1 MSMEINRNELSDEFP
16 PSDNDALNNNVSDD
30 ASKASDN
37 NATDMGIT
45 EVNSKDNRVFDDSKL
60 AKLNGIKTQGL
71 NPYPYKFEKSEDIPV
86 ILKKFE
92 DFEKNEGLPVQTAGR
107 LYNIRKMGKM
117 IFADLG
123 DQAGRIQ
130 ILLRK
135 GSLPDEEF
143 EIFKNFVDSGDI
155 IGVQG
160 ELVKTKRG
168 ENSIS
173 VKEFILLSK
182 SLCSLPEKYHGLKDI
197 ETRYRKRYLDLIFN
211 VEKRDIFVM
220 RSKLISEIRRFL
232 AERGFLEFETPVLQT
247 VYGGANARPF
257 TTFHNFL
264 EQKFFLRIAPELYLK
279 RLVVGG
285 YEKVFEICKNFR
297 NEDIDTTHN
306 PEFTMIEVYE
316 AYRDYNDMMDLTES
330 LVSELVLNLT
340 GSYELKM
347 GEKTINLCRPWKR
360 ISMEDAVKEY
370 AGLDV
375 FAHSLEELK
384 QIAIENRIE
393 DYEKAKSHGEF
404 LAVLFE
410 GLVEDKLI
418 NPTFIYDFPIENS
431 PLAKNHREK
440 PGFVERFELF
450 LNGWELA
457 NGYSELNDPLE
468 QERRFED
475 QDKKRKLGD
484 LEAQTVD
491 YDFINALGYGLPPT
505 GGMGLG
511 IDRLTMILSGLESIK
526 EVILFPQMKRGD

>member
-1 MSMEINRNELSDEFP
+1 MEINNTDPFEKMPLPDDSGLSG
-16 PSDNDALNNNVSDD
+16 SGA
-30 ASKASDN
+30 
-37 NATDMGIT
+37 
-45 EVNSKDNRVFDDSKL
+45 FDDSKL
-60 AKLNGIKTQGL
+60 AKLNGVISQGL
-71 NPYPYKFEKSEDIPV
+71 NPYPYKFEKDEDICE
-86 ILKKFE
+86 ILEKFE
-92 DFEKNEGLPVQTAGR
+92 DFEKNEGLTVRTAGR
-107 LYNIRKMGKM
+107 LYNIRKHGKM

-123 DQAGRIQ
+123 DQAGRVQ
-130 ILLRK
+130 VLVRK
-135 GSLPDEEF
+135 GNLPDEEF
-143 EIFKNFVDSGDI
+143 EIFKNLVDSGDI

-160 ELVKTKRG
+160 DLFRTKRG

-173 VKEFILLSK
+173 VSEFSLLSK
-182 SLCSLPEKYHGLKDI
+182 SLCALPEKFHGLKDV
-197 ETRYRKRYLDLIFN
+197 ETRYRKRYLDLIVN
-211 VEKRDIFVM
+211 AEKREIFVM

-232 AERGFLEFETPVLQT
+232 TDREFLEFETPILQT

-257 TTFHNFL
+257 TTFHNCL
-264 EQKFFLRIAPELYLK
+264 GQNLFLRIAPELYLK

-330 LVSELVLNLT
+330 LVSELVFKLT
-340 GSYELKM
+340 GSYEVQM
-347 GEKTINLCRPWKR
+347 GEKTINLRSPWKR
-360 ISMEDAVKEY
+360 ISMEDALKEY
-370 AGLDV
+370 AGLDI
-375 FAHSLEELK
+375 FAHSIEDLK
-384 QIAIENRIE
+384 KIAIENRIE

-404 LAVLFE
+404 LALLFE

-418 NPTFIYDFPIENS
+418 DPTFIYDFPVENS

-440 PGFVERFELF
+440 AGFVERFELF

-468 QERRFED
+468 QEKRFEE

-526 EVILFPQMKRGD
+526 EVILFPQMKRED

>member
-1 MSMEINRNELSDEFP
+1 MTMEINNTDLSENVPLSD
-16 PSDNDALNNNVSDD
+16 D
-30 ASKASDN
+30 
-37 NATDMGIT
+37 TDLSG
-45 EVNSKDNRVFDDSKL
+45 SRAFDDSKL
-60 AKLNGIKTQGL
+60 AKLNGIISQGF
-71 NPYPYKFEKSEDIPV
+71 NPYPYKFEKNGDICD

-92 DFEKNEGLPVQTAGR
+92 DFEKNEGLSVQTAGR
-107 LYNIRKMGKM
+107 LYNIRKHGKM

-123 DQAGRIQ
+123 DQTGRIQ
-130 ILLRK
+130 VLVRK
-135 GSLPDEEF
+135 GNLPDEEF
-143 EIFKNFVDSGDI
+143 EIFKNLVDSGDI

-160 ELVKTKRG
+160 DIFRTKRG
-168 ENSIS
+168 EDSIS
-173 VKEFILLSK
+173 VSEFVLLSK
-182 SLCSLPEKYHGLKDI
+182 SLCALPEKFHGLKDV
-197 ETRYRKRYLDLIFN
+197 ETRYRKRYLDLIVN
-211 VEKRDIFVM
+211 AEKRDIFIM

-232 AERGFLEFETPVLQT
+232 AEKEFLEFETPVLQT

-257 TTFHNFL
+257 TTFHNCL
-264 EQKFFLRIAPELYLK
+264 GQNLFLRIAPELYLK

-285 YEKVFEICKNFR
+285 YEKVFEIAKNFR

-330 LVSELVLNLT
+330 LVSELVFKLT
-340 GSYELKM
+340 GGYEVQM
-347 GEKTINLCRPWKR
+347 GENTINLRSPWRR
-360 ISMEDAVKEY
+360 ISMEDALKEY

-375 FAHSLEELK
+375 FAHSIEELK
-384 QIAIENRIE
+384 KIAIENRIE

-404 LAVLFE
+404 LALLFE

-418 NPTFIYDFPIENS
+418 NPTFIYDFPVETS
-431 PLAKNHREK
+431 PLAKNHRVK
-440 PGFVERFELF
+440 AGFVERFELF

-468 QERRFED
+468 QEKRFED

-511 IDRLTMILSGLESIK
+511 IDRLTMILAGLESIK
-526 EVILFPQMKRGD
+526 EVILFPQMKRED

>member
-1 MSMEINRNELSDEFP
+1 MNVKINNKELSDNST
-16 PSDNDALNNNVSDD
+16 PSDNNEVSY
-30 ASKASDN
+30 
-37 NATDMGIT
+37 
-45 EVNSKDNRVFDDSKL
+45 NRIFDDSKL

-71 NPYPYKFEKSEDIPV
+71 NPYLYKFEKSEDISD

-92 DFEKNEGLPVQTAGR
+92 DFEKNEGLTVRTAGR
-107 LYNIRKMGKM
+107 LYNIRRMGKM

-123 DQAGRIQ
+123 DQSGRIQ

-135 GSLPDEEF
+135 GNLPDEEF
-143 EIFKNFVDSGDI
+143 ETFKNLVDSGDI
-155 IGVQG
+155 IGIQG
-160 ELVKTKRG
+160 VLLKTQRG

-173 VKEFILLSK
+173 TSQFSLLSK
-182 SLCSLPEKYHGLKDI
+182 SLCSLPEKFHGLKDI

-232 AERGFLEFETPVLQT
+232 SERGFLEFETPVLQT

-257 TTFHNFL
+257 RTYHNFL
-264 EQKFFLRIAPELYLK
+264 EQNLFLRIAPELYLK

-285 YEKVFEICKNFR
+285 YEKIFEICKNFR

-316 AYRDYNDMMDLTES
+316 AYSDYNDMMDLTES
-330 LVSELVLNLT
+330 LITEIVLKLN
-340 GSYELKM
+340 GSYEVKM
-347 GEKTINLCRPWKR
+347 GERTINLCPPWKR
-360 ISMEDAVKEY
+360 ISMEGALKEY
-370 AGLDV
+370 VGLDV

-384 QIAIENRIE
+384 KIAIENRIE
-393 DYEKAKSHGEF
+393 DFEKAKTHGEF
-404 LAVLFE
+404 LALLFE

-418 NPTFIYDFPIENS
+418 KPIFITDFPVETS
-431 PLAKNHREK
+431 PLAKSHREK

-450 LNGWELA
+450 TNGWEIA

-468 QERRFED
+468 QKKRFEE

-484 LEAQTVD
+484 LEAQTID
-491 YDFINALGYGLPPT
+491 YDYINALGYGMPPT
-505 GGMGLG
+505 GGLGIG
-511 IDRLTMILSGLESIK
+511 IDRLAMILAGQESIK
-526 EVILFPQMKRGD
+526 EVILFPQMKRED

>member
-1 MSMEINRNELSDEFP
+1 MSVDINNKELSENAP
-16 PSDNDALNNNVSDD
+16 PSDSNDVSDN
-30 ASKASDN
+30 K
-37 NATDMGIT
+37 I
-45 EVNSKDNRVFDDSKL
+45 FDDSKL
-60 AKLNGIKTQGL
+60 LKLDGVKTQGL
-71 NPYPYKFEKSEDIPV
+71 NPYPHKFEKTDDIPD

-92 DFEKNEGLPVQTAGR
+92 DFEKNEGLAVRTAGR
-107 LYNIRKMGKM
+107 LYNIRRMGKM

-130 ILLRK
+130 ILIRK
-135 GSLPDEEF
+135 GNLPEEEF
-143 EIFKNFVDSGDI
+143 ETFKKFVDSGDI
-155 IGVQG
+155 VGIQGV
-160 ELVKTKRG
+160 LVKTQRG

-173 VKEFILLSK
+173 VTQLSLLSK
-182 SLCSLPEKYHGLKDI
+182 SLCSLPEKFHGLKDI

-220 RSKLISEIRRFL
+220 RSKLVSEIRRFL
-232 AERGFLEFETPVLQT
+232 SEREFLEFETPVLQG

-257 TTFHNFL
+257 ITHHNFL
-264 EQKFFLRIAPELYLK
+264 DQDLFLRIAPELYLK

-316 AYRDYNDMMDLTES
+316 AYSDYNDMMNMTEA
-330 LVSELVLNLT
+330 LISEIMLNLN
-340 GSYELKM
+340 GSYEVKM
-347 GEKTINLCRPWKR
+347 GEKTINLRPPWKR
-360 ISMEDAVKEY
+360 ISMDDALKEY

-375 FAHSLEELK
+375 FSHTLEELK
-384 QIAIENRIE
+384 NIAIENRIE
-393 DYEKAKSHGEF
+393 DYEKAKTHGEF
-404 LAVLFE
+404 LALLFE

-418 NPTFIYDFPIENS
+418 NPVFIYDFPVENS

-450 LNGWELA
+450 VNGWELA

-468 QERRFED
+468 QKKRFEE

-484 LEAQTVD
+484 LEAQTID

-511 IDRLTMILSGLESIK
+511 IDRLTMILTGQESIK
-526 EVILFPQMKRGD
+526 EVILFPQMKKED

>member
-1 MSMEINRNELSDEFP
+1 MEINNTDPFEKIPLPDDSGLSG
-16 PSDNDALNNNVSDD
+16 SGA
-30 ASKASDN
+30 
-37 NATDMGIT
+37 
-45 EVNSKDNRVFDDSKL
+45 FDDSKL
-60 AKLNGIKTQGL
+60 AKLNGVISQGL
-71 NPYPYKFEKSEDIPV
+71 NPYPYKFEKDEDICE
-86 ILKKFE
+86 ILEKFE
-92 DFEKNEGLPVQTAGR
+92 DFEKNEGLTVRTAGR
-107 LYNIRKMGKM
+107 LYNIRKHGKM

-123 DQAGRIQ
+123 DQAGRVQ
-130 ILLRK
+130 VLVRK
-135 GSLPDEEF
+135 GNLPDEEF
-143 EIFKNFVDSGDI
+143 EIFKNLVDSGDI

-160 ELVKTKRG
+160 DLFRTKRG

-173 VKEFILLSK
+173 VSEFSLLSK
-182 SLCSLPEKYHGLKDI
+182 SLCALPEKFHGLKDV
-197 ETRYRKRYLDLIFN
+197 ETRYRKRYLDLIVN
-211 VEKRDIFVM
+211 AEKREIFVM

-232 AERGFLEFETPVLQT
+232 TDREFLEFETPILQT

-257 TTFHNFL
+257 TTFHNCL
-264 EQKFFLRIAPELYLK
+264 GQNLFLRIAPELYLK

-330 LVSELVLNLT
+330 LVSELVFKLT
-340 GSYELKM
+340 GSYEVQM
-347 GEKTINLCRPWKR
+347 GEKTINLRSPWKR
-360 ISMEDAVKEY
+360 ISMEDALKEY
-370 AGLDV
+370 AGLDI
-375 FAHSLEELK
+375 FAHSIEDLK
-384 QIAIENRIE
+384 KIAIENRIE

-404 LAVLFE
+404 LALLFE

-418 NPTFIYDFPIENS
+418 DPTFIYDFPVENS

-440 PGFVERFELF
+440 AGFVERFELF

-468 QERRFED
+468 QEKRFEE

-526 EVILFPQMKRGD
+526 EVILFPQMKRED

>member
-1 MSMEINRNELSDEFP
+1 MSVDINNKELSENAP
-16 PSDNDALNNNVSDD
+16 PSDNNDVSDN
-30 ASKASDN
+30 K
-37 NATDMGIT
+37 I
-45 EVNSKDNRVFDDSKL
+45 FDDSKL
-60 AKLNGIKTQGL
+60 LKLDGVKTQGL
-71 NPYPYKFEKSEDIPV
+71 NPYPHKFEKTDDIPD

-92 DFEKNEGLPVQTAGR
+92 DFEKNEGLAVRTAGR
-107 LYNIRKMGKM
+107 LYNIRRMGKM

-130 ILLRK
+130 ILIRK
-135 GSLPDEEF
+135 GNLPEEEF
-143 EIFKNFVDSGDI
+143 ETFKKFVDSGDI
-155 IGVQG
+155 VGIQGV
-160 ELVKTKRG
+160 LVKTQRG

-173 VKEFILLSK
+173 VTQLSLLSK
-182 SLCSLPEKYHGLKDI
+182 SLCSLPEKFHGLKDI

-220 RSKLISEIRRFL
+220 RSKLVSEIRRFL
-232 AERGFLEFETPVLQT
+232 SEREFLEFETPVLQG

-257 TTFHNFL
+257 ITHHNFL
-264 EQKFFLRIAPELYLK
+264 DQDLFLRIAPELYLK

-316 AYRDYNDMMDLTES
+316 AYSDYNDMMNMTEA
-330 LVSELVLNLT
+330 LISEIMLNLN
-340 GSYELKM
+340 GSYEVKM
-347 GEKTINLCRPWKR
+347 GEKTINLRPPWKR
-360 ISMEDAVKEY
+360 ISMDDALKEY

-375 FAHSLEELK
+375 FSHTLEELK
-384 QIAIENRIE
+384 KIAIENRIE
-393 DYEKAKSHGEF
+393 DYEKAKTHGEF
-404 LAVLFE
+404 LALLFE

-418 NPTFIYDFPIENS
+418 NPVFIYDFPVENS

-450 LNGWELA
+450 VNGWELA

-468 QERRFED
+468 QKKRFEE

-484 LEAQTVD
+484 LEAQTID

-511 IDRLTMILSGLESIK
+511 IDRLTMILTGQESIK
-526 EVILFPQMKRGD
+526 EVILFPQMKKED

>member
-1 MSMEINRNELSDEFP
+1 MNMEIDKKELSDNAT
-16 PSDNDALNNNVSDD
+16 PSDNNDVSD
-30 ASKASDN
+30 SR
-37 NATDMGIT
+37 I
-45 EVNSKDNRVFDDSKL
+45 FDDSKL

-71 NPYPYKFEKSEDIPV
+71 NPYPYKFDKSEDICD
-86 ILKKFE
+86 ILKKFD
-92 DFEKNEGLPVQTAGR
+92 DFEKNEGLTVRTAGR
-107 LYNIRKMGKM
+107 LYNIRKHGKM

-135 GSLPDEEF
+135 GNLPDEDF
-143 EIFKNFVDSGDI
+143 EIFKNLLDSGDI
-155 IGVQG
+155 IGIQG
-160 ELVKTKRG
+160 ELIKTKRG
-168 ENSIS
+168 ESSIS
-173 VKEFILLSK
+173 LSELSLLSK
-182 SLCSLPEKYHGLKDI
+182 SLCALPEKFHGLKDV

-211 VEKRDIFVM
+211 IEKRDIFVM
-220 RSKLISEIRRFL
+220 RSKLTSEIRRFL

-257 TTFHNFL
+257 MTYHNCL
-264 EQKFFLRIAPELYLK
+264 GQNLFLRIAPELYLK

-306 PEFTMIEVYE
+306 PEFTMMEVYE
-316 AYRDYNDMMDLTES
+316 AYSDYNDMMDLTES
-330 LVSELVLNLT
+330 LVSELVLNLN
-340 GSYELKM
+340 GNFEVKM
-347 GEKTINLCRPWKR
+347 GEKKINLCPPWKR
-360 ISMEDAVKEY
+360 ISMEDALKEH

-375 FAHSLEELK
+375 FALSLEELK
-384 QIAIENRIE
+384 KIAIENKID
-393 DYEKAKSHGEF
+393 DYEKAKTYGEF
-404 LAVLFE
+404 LALLFE

-418 NPTFIYDFPIENS
+418 NPTFIYDFPVENS

-440 PGFVERFELF
+440 VGFVERFELF
-450 LNGWELA
+450 VNGWEMA

-468 QERRFED
+468 QERRFEE

-491 YDFINALGYGLPPT
+491 YDFINALGFGLPPT

-511 IDRLTMILSGLESIK
+511 IDRLTMILAGLESIK
-526 EVILFPQMKRGD
+526 EVILFPQMKRED

>member
-1 MSMEINRNELSDEFP
+1 MTIEINNTELPENMP
-16 PSDNDALNNNVSDD
+16 LPED
-30 ASKASDN
+30 ASLAGSR
-37 NATDMGIT
+37 A
-45 EVNSKDNRVFDDSKL
+45 FDDSKL
-60 AKLNGIKTQGL
+60 TKLNGMISQGL
-71 NPYPYKFEKSEDIPV
+71 NPYPYRFEKNGNICE
-86 ILKKFE
+86 ILEKFE
-92 DFEKNEGLPVQTAGR
+92 DFEKNEGLSVRTAGR
-107 LYNIRKMGKM
+107 LYNIRKHGKM

-130 ILLRK
+130 VLIRK
-135 GSLPDEEF
+135 GNLPDEEF
-143 EIFKNFVDSGDI
+143 DIFKNLVDSGDI
-155 IGVQG
+155 IGIQG
-160 ELVKTKRG
+160 ELFKTKRG

-173 VKEFILLSK
+173 VSEFSLLSK
-182 SLCSLPEKYHGLKDI
+182 SLCALPEKFHGLKDI
-197 ETRYRKRYLDLIFN
+197 ETRYRKRYLDLIVN
-211 VEKRDIFVM
+211 AEKREIFVM

-232 AERGFLEFETPVLQT
+232 TDREFLEFETPILQT

-257 TTFHNFL
+257 TTFHNCL
-264 EQKFFLRIAPELYLK
+264 GQNLFLRIAPELYLK

-330 LVSELVLNLT
+330 LISELVLKLT
-340 GSYELKM
+340 GSYEVKM
-347 GEKTINLCRPWKR
+347 GEKTINLKSPWKR
-360 ISMEDAVKEY
+360 ISMEGALKEY

-384 QIAIENRIE
+384 KIAIENRIE

-404 LAVLFE
+404 LALLFE

-418 NPTFIYDFPIENS
+418 NPTFIYDFPVENS
-431 PLAKNHREK
+431 PLAKGHREK
-440 PGFVERFELF
+440 AGFVERFELF

-468 QERRFED
+468 QEKRFEE

-526 EVILFPQMKRGD
+526 EVILFPQMKRE

>member
-1 MSMEINRNELSDEFP
+1 MTMEINNTDPFEKMPLPDDSGLSG
-16 PSDNDALNNNVSDD
+16 SGA
-30 ASKASDN
+30 
-37 NATDMGIT
+37 
-45 EVNSKDNRVFDDSKL
+45 FDDSKL
-60 AKLNGIKTQGL
+60 AKLNGVISQGL
-71 NPYPYKFEKSEDIPV
+71 NPYPYKFEKDEDICE
-86 ILKKFE
+86 ILEKFE
-92 DFEKNEGLPVQTAGR
+92 DFEKNEGLTVRTAGR
-107 LYNIRKMGKM
+107 LYNIHKHGKM

-123 DQAGRIQ
+123 DQAGRVQ
-130 ILLRK
+130 VLVRK
-135 GSLPDEEF
+135 GNLPDEEF
-143 EIFKNFVDSGDI
+143 EIFKNLVDSGDI

-160 ELVKTKRG
+160 DLFRTKRG

-173 VKEFILLSK
+173 VSEFSLLSK
-182 SLCSLPEKYHGLKDI
+182 SLCALPEKFHGLKDV
-197 ETRYRKRYLDLIFN
+197 ETRYRKRYLDLIVN
-211 VEKRDIFVM
+211 AEKREIFVM

-232 AERGFLEFETPVLQT
+232 TDREFLEFETPILQT

-257 TTFHNFL
+257 TTFHNCL
-264 EQKFFLRIAPELYLK
+264 GQNLFLRIAPELYLK

-330 LVSELVLNLT
+330 LVSELVFKLT
-340 GSYELKM
+340 GSYEVQM
-347 GEKTINLCRPWKR
+347 GEKTINLRSPWKR
-360 ISMEDAVKEY
+360 ISMEDALKEY
-370 AGLDV
+370 AGLDI
-375 FAHSLEELK
+375 FAHSIEDLK
-384 QIAIENRIE
+384 KIAIENRIE

-404 LAVLFE
+404 LALLFE

-418 NPTFIYDFPIENS
+418 DPTFIYDFPVENS

-440 PGFVERFELF
+440 AGFVERFELF

-468 QERRFED
+468 QEKRFEE

-526 EVILFPQMKRGD
+526 EVILFPQMKRED

>member
-1 MSMEINRNELSDEFP
+1 MNMEINNKELSDDVCPSENNEV
-16 PSDNDALNNNVSDD
+16 SDNR
-30 ASKASDN
+30 
-37 NATDMGIT
+37 I
-45 EVNSKDNRVFDDSKL
+45 FDDSKL
-60 AKLNGIKTQGL
+60 AKLDGIKTQGL
-71 NPYPYKFEKSEDIPV
+71 NPYPYKFEKTDDIPD

-92 DFEKNEGLPVQTAGR
+92 DFEKNEGLTVRTAGR
-107 LYNIRKMGKM
+107 LYNIRRMGKM

-135 GSLPDEEF
+135 GNLPDEEF
-143 EIFKNFVDSGDI
+143 EIFKKFVDSGDI
-155 IGVQG
+155 IGIQG
-160 ELVKTKRG
+160 ILFRTQRG

-173 VKEFILLSK
+173 VTLFSLLSK
-182 SLCSLPEKYHGLKDI
+182 SLCSLPEKFHGLKDI

-211 VEKRDIFVM
+211 VEKREIFVM
-220 RSKLISEIRRFL
+220 RSKLISEIRKFL
-232 AERGFLEFETPVLQT
+232 TERGFLEFETPVLQN

-257 TTFHNFL
+257 ITHHNFL
-264 EQKFFLRIAPELYLK
+264 EQNLFLRIAPELYLK

-316 AYRDYNDMMDLTES
+316 AYSDYNDMMDLTE
-330 LVSELVLNLT
+330 VLIAEIVFNLN
-340 GSYELKM
+340 GSYEVKM
-347 GEKTINLCRPWKR
+347 GERSINLCPPWKR
-360 ISMEDAVKEY
+360 ISMNDALKEY

-375 FAHSLEELK
+375 FSHSFEELK
-384 QIAIENRIE
+384 RIAIENRIE
-393 DYEKAKSHGEF
+393 DYEKVKTHGEF
-404 LAVLFE
+404 LALLFE

-418 NPTFIYDFPIENS
+418 NPVFIYDFPVENS
-431 PLAKNHREK
+431 PLAKSHREK

-450 LNGWELA
+450 INGWEIA

-468 QERRFED
+468 QKKRFED

-484 LEAQTVD
+484 LEAQTID

-511 IDRLTMILSGLESIK
+511 IDRLTMILAGLESIK
-526 EVILFPQMKRGD
+526 EVILFPQMKKED

>member
-1 MSMEINRNELSDEFP
+1 MEINNTDLSENMLPED
-16 PSDNDALNNNVSDD
+16 SSLSGSGA
-30 ASKASDN
+30 
-37 NATDMGIT
+37 
-45 EVNSKDNRVFDDSKL
+45 FDDSKL
-60 AKLNGIKTQGL
+60 AKLNGIINQGL
-71 NPYPYKFEKSEDIPV
+71 NPYPYRFEKNGDICE
-86 ILKKFE
+86 ILEKFE
-92 DFEKNEGLPVQTAGR
+92 DFEKNEGLPVRTAGR
-107 LYNIRKMGKM
+107 LYNIRRLGKM

-123 DQAGRIQ
+123 DQGGRIQ
-130 ILLRK
+130 VTLRK
-135 GSLPDEEF
+135 GNLPDAEF
-143 EIFKNFVDSGDI
+143 ETFKTLVDSGDI
-155 IGVQG
+155 IGIQG
-160 ELVKTKRG
+160 TLFRTQRG
-168 ENSIS
+168 ENSINVS
-173 VKEFILLSK
+173 EFFLLSK
-182 SLCSLPEKYHGLKDI
+182 SLCSLPEKFHGLKDV
-197 ETRYRKRYLDLIFN
+197 ETRYRKRYLDLIVN
-211 VEKRDIFVM
+211 AEKREIFVK

-232 AERGFLEFETPVLQT
+232 ADRDFLEFETPILQT

-257 TTFHNFL
+257 TTFHNCL
-264 EQKFFLRIAPELYLK
+264 GQNLFLRIAPELYLK

-330 LVSELVLNLT
+330 LISELVFKLT
-340 GSYELKM
+340 GGYEVRM
-347 GEKTINLCRPWKR
+347 GEKTINLRSPWKR
-360 ISMEDAVKEY
+360 ISMDDALKEY

-375 FAHSLEELK
+375 FSHSIEELK
-384 QIAIENRIE
+384 RIAIENRIE

-404 LAVLFE
+404 LALLFE

-418 NPTFIYDFPIENS
+418 DPTFIYDFPVENS
-431 PLAKNHREK
+431 PLAKSHREK
-440 PGFVERFELF
+440 AGFVERFELF

-468 QERRFED
+468 QEKRFED

-511 IDRLTMILSGLESIK
+511 IDRLTMIISGLESIK
-526 EVILFPQMKRGD
+526 EVILFPQMKRE

>member
-1 MSMEINRNELSDEFP
+1 MTMEINNTDLSENIP
-16 PSDNDALNNNVSDD
+16 LPED
-30 ASKASDN
+30 ASLSGSG
-37 NATDMGIT
+37 T
-45 EVNSKDNRVFDDSKL
+45 FDDSKL
-60 AKLNGIKTQGL
+60 AKLNGVIGQGL
-71 NPYPYKFEKSEDIPV
+71 NPYPYRFEKSEEICE
-86 ILKKFE
+86 ILEKFE
-92 DFEKNEGLPVQTAGR
+92 DFEKNEGMIVRTAGR
-107 LYNIRKMGKM
+107 LYNIRKHGKM

-130 ILLRK
+130 ILIRK
-135 GSLPDEEF
+135 GNLPDEEF
-143 EIFKNFVDSGDI
+143 ETFKNLVDSGDI
-155 IGVQG
+155 IGIQG
-160 ELVKTKRG
+160 NLFRTKRG

-173 VKEFILLSK
+173 VSEFLLLSK
-182 SLCSLPEKYHGLKDI
+182 SLCALPEKFHGLKDV
-197 ETRYRKRYLDLIFN
+197 ETRYRKRYLDLIVN
-211 VEKRDIFVM
+211 AEKREIFVM

-232 AERGFLEFETPVLQT
+232 TDREFLEFETPILQT

-257 TTFHNFL
+257 TTFHNCL
-264 EQKFFLRIAPELYLK
+264 GQNLFLRIAPELYLK

-316 AYRDYNDMMDLTES
+316 AYRDYNDMMDLTEA
-330 LVSELVLNLT
+330 LISELIFKLT
-340 GSYELKM
+340 GSYEVRM
-347 GEKTINLCRPWKR
+347 GEKTINLRSPWKR
-360 ISMEDAVKEY
+360 ISMEDALKEY

-384 QIAIENRIE
+384 KIAIENRIE

-404 LAVLFE
+404 LALLFE

-418 NPTFIYDFPIENS
+418 NPTFIYDFPVENS
-431 PLAKNHREK
+431 PLAKSHREK
-440 PGFVERFELF
+440 AGFVERFELF

-468 QERRFED
+468 QEKRFEE

-526 EVILFPQMKRGD
+526 EVILFPQMKRED

>member
-1 MSMEINRNELSDEFP
+1 MSVDINNKEISENAP
-16 PSDNDALNNNVSDD
+16 PSENNDV
-30 ASKASDN
+30 
-37 NATDMGIT
+37 TDTKI
-45 EVNSKDNRVFDDSKL
+45 FDDSKL
-60 AKLNGIKTQGL
+60 SKLDGVKTQGL
-71 NPYPYKFEKSEDIPV
+71 NPYPHKFEKTDDIPD

-92 DFEKNEGLPVQTAGR
+92 DFEKNEGLAVRTAGR

-135 GSLPDEEF
+135 GNLPEEEF
-143 EIFKNFVDSGDI
+143 ETFKKLVDSGDI
-155 IGVQG
+155 VGIQGV
-160 ELVKTKRG
+160 LVKTQRG

-173 VKEFILLSK
+173 VNEFSLLSK
-182 SLCSLPEKYHGLKDI
+182 SLCSLPEKFHGLKDI

-211 VEKRDIFVM
+211 AEKRDIFVM
-220 RSKLISEIRRFL
+220 RSKLVSEIRRFL
-232 AERGFLEFETPVLQT
+232 SEREFLEFETPVLQN

-257 TTFHNFL
+257 TTHHNFL
-264 EQKFFLRIAPELYLK
+264 DQDLFLRIAPELYLK

-316 AYRDYNDMMDLTES
+316 AYSDYNDMMNLTES
-330 LVSELVLNLT
+330 LISEIVLKLN
-340 GSYELKM
+340 GSHEVKM
-347 GEKTINLCRPWKR
+347 SEKTINLCPPWKR
-360 ISMEDAVKEY
+360 ISMDDALKEY

-375 FAHSLEELK
+375 FSHTLEELK

-393 DYEKAKSHGEF
+393 DYEKAKTHGEF
-404 LAVLFE
+404 LALLFE

-418 NPTFIYDFPIENS
+418 NPVFIYDFPVENS
-431 PLAKNHREK
+431 PLAKSHREK

-450 LNGWELA
+450 INGWELS

-468 QERRFED
+468 QKKRFEE

-484 LEAQTVD
+484 LEAQTID

-511 IDRLTMILSGLESIK
+511 IDRLTMILSGQESIK
-526 EVILFPQMKRGD
+526 EVILFPQMKKED